1 MKHSKIDNLHKS
13 IKVVAFEENVL
24 SQYGQYDRIHADKK
38 NC

>member
-1 MKHSKIDNLHKS
+1 MKQNKIDNLQKR

-24 SQYGQYDRIHADKK
+24 SQYGQYDRINADKK